1 MTTIDLSALASL
13 QQQCELLLSRVQ
25 RLEDVEAIRR
35 LRDQY
40 HEWVNEDAGDRLW
53 ELFAP
58 EATLVYN
65 GRREVRGQENIRQF
79 FASFPVQAA
88 RQFVHSHVI
97 QVDGD
102 RGTGSSYLDGRPVRD
117 GKSYYVVGRFD
128 DEYIRVDG
136 RWAFQR
142 VVLTV
147 HYMVEASDRW
157 DHLIPLKG
165 PSLNGEHL
173 AEQAGHLRN

>member
-1 MTTIDLSALASL
+1 MTASDLSALASL
-13 QQQCELLLSRVQ
+13 EQQYERLLTRVQ
-25 RLEDVEAIRR
+25 RIEDIESIRR

-58 EATLVYN
+58 EASVVYN
-65 GRREVRGQENIRQF
+65 GRPEVRGQENIRQF
-79 FASFPVQAA
+79 FATFPVQAA

-117 GKSYYVVGRFD
+117 GKSYHVVGRFD
-128 DEYIRVDG
+128 DEYIRIGG
-136 RWAFQR
+136 RWMFLR
-142 VVLTV
+142 VELTV

-157 DHLIPLKG
+157 DHLIPLKK
-165 PSLNGEHL
+165 PSL
-173 AEQAGHLRN
+173 AVP